1 MSGATV
7 PGVPPRTPPAAPG
20 APAAPAVSGVDRRVL
35 AQRTLRVLVLS
46 QALGSAGFAS
56 SVAVG
61 ALVAKDLMGGDAFA
75 GAAGAT
81 VTIGGAFASLVLAGV
96 MAARG
101 RRPGLLLGYG
111 VASIGALIIVIG
123 AQQRWFPVFIL
134 GSFLFGHA
142 QGANQLSRFAAAD
155 LAPDDQR
162 GTYIARLLFASTF
175 GGILGPLLV
184 GASERVGTALGLWE
198 LTGPYIVAIGF
209 FGFSAFNTWLR
220 LRPDPLVVA
229 GGLEPGRGIRLPPVR
244 AALATVRSIPAARLA
259 MSTVVLGHV
268 VMVAVMTMTP
278 VHMKDHGHSVSLSGA
293 VIALHISGMYALSP
307 LVGRWSDRLGRVPVL
322 MTGAMVLLVATVVT
336 ALAGHEPSLLF
347 LGLFLLGLGWS
358 CTMVSGSAMLSESVP
373 AVSRVAV
380 QGTSDLVMGIC
391 GATAA
396 FGSGFVKRAWGFHV
410 LADAGAIAALALGL
424 VLLRVLRRRPG
435 SEPAVA

>member
-1 MSGATV
+1 VISSEPGAIVTV
-7 PGVPPRTPPAAPG
+7 PE
-20 APAAPAVSGVDRRVL
+20 DRQLL
-35 AQRTLRVLVLS
+35 ARRTLKVLVLS

-61 ALVAKDLMGGDAFA
+61 ALVAKDLLGGDTFA
-75 GAAGAT
+75 GASGAT
-81 VTIGGAFASLVLAGV
+81 VTIGGAFASLTLAGV

-111 VASIGALIIVIG
+111 VASIGALIIVLG
-123 AQQRWFPVFIL
+123 AQQRWFPVFIV
-134 GSFLFGHA
+134 GSFLFGQA
-142 QGANQLSRFAAAD
+142 QGANQLARFAAAD

-162 GTYIARLLFASTF
+162 GTYIAQLMFASTF
-175 GGILGPLLV
+175 GGVLGPLMV
-184 GASERVGTALGLWE
+184 GVSERVGTALGLWE

-209 FGFSAFNTWLR
+209 FGLSALNTWLR

-229 GGLEPGRGIRLPPVR
+229 GGLEPGRGVRLPPVR

-259 MSTVVLGHV
+259 MGTVVLGHV

-307 LVGRWSDRLGRVPVL
+307 LVGRWSDRAGRVPVL
-322 MTGAMVLLVATVVT
+322 MTGAMVLLGATVVT
-336 ALAGHEPSLLF
+336 AAAGHEPALLF
-347 LGLFLLGLGWS
+347 AGLLLLGLGWS

-373 AVSRVAV
+373 AASRVAV
-380 QGTSDLVMGIC
+380 QGTSDLIMGLC
-391 GATAA
+391 GAMAA

-410 LADAGAIAALALGL
+410 LADAGAIAAFALGL
-424 VLLRVLRRRPG
+424 VLLRRLRAG
-435 SEPAVA
+435 AGLPAIARAEQSR